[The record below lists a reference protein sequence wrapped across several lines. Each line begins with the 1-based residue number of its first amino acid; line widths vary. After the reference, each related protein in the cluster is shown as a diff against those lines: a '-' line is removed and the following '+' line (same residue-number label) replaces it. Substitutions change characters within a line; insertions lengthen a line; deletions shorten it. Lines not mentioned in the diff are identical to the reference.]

1 LPYHENS
8 EVVQKLNPCDG
19 PDPKTP
25 VTAKGGKSV
34 NAFLQGMGVRLVRLL
49 AVLTAV
55 LAGGFLLL
63 YPPAFR
69 FSAEMTYRGSP
80 QLSFNPP
87 AHVFRS
93 TVAAWA
99 FRYGPNHLLWRET
112 IGFVWHT
119 WTFHFG
125 DSCTYVGVPILRQ
138 VERALPITAELVFG
152 SLALGIVIG
161 APLGVLAALK
171 RQTWVD
177 RMLTSVSGIG
187 RTLPAFVTA
196 ALIIWVF
203 GSVIPGVLPVHG
215 WNRVDTA
222 ILPMAVLTLGTVGA
236 VLRMMRGGLIEAV
249 RQDYLRTAQAKGVG
263 YRRTLWRHAVIN
275 AGMGLLMEL
284 GPLMGFTVVSAVWVE
299 NLFAIPGIGRL
310 MAIGV
315 LNLDGPLMMTSVFTL
330 TFFLLV
336 LRLALDGIHRWF
348 DPRLRWPASSAPSS
362 ATKML

>member
-1 LPYHENS
+1 M
-8 EVVQKLNPCDG
+8 
-19 PDPKTP
+19 
-25 VTAKGGKSV
+25 
-34 NAFLQGMGVRLVRLL
+34 NALLQWMGVRLVRLL

-69 FSAEMTYRGSP
+69 FSAETTYRGSP

-125 DSCTYVGVPILRQ
+125 DSFTYVGVPILRQ
-138 VERALPITAELVFG
+138 VERALPITAQLVFG

-161 APLGVLAALK
+161 VGLGIIAAL
-171 RQTWVD
+171 RQQTWLD
-177 RMLTSVSGIG
+177 RGLIRISTIG
-187 RTLPAFVTA
+187 RALPAFVTA

-203 GSVIPGVLPVHG
+203 GSGIPGVLPVHG

-222 ILPMAVLTLGTVGA
+222 VLPMAVLTLGTVGS
-236 VLRMMRGGLIEAV
+236 VLRMMRGSLIEAM

-263 YRRTLWRHAVIN
+263 YRRTLWRHAVTN

-284 GPLMGFTVVSAVWVE
+284 GPMVGFTVVSAVWVE
-299 NLFAIPGIGRL
+299 NQFAIPGMGTL
-310 MAIGV
+310 TAIGV
-315 LNLDGPLMMTSVFTL
+315 GNSDGPLLMTMFFTL
-330 TFFLLV
+330 TLFILLTRLGLDM
-336 LRLALDGIHRWF
+336 LRRWW
-348 DPRLRWPASSAPSS
+348 DPRSRLDAARCLSTGAFTHRYPR
-362 ATKML
+362 